1 MLKNKGFF
9 SYTSRHNGRR
19 INSLHPICSTSTWAT
34 GWVEEWGV
42 REQPASWKLRGS
54 FLWNFREIRVSAN
67 GAPVMPTGEFP
78 LGQKHRLMR
87 KFPGNEWDYN
97 FIAQL
102 PAQNLFN
109 LHNSPDC
116 FSHYYWKV
124 IPEPHFLYLWAN
136 FWSPAGI
143 YEQTIWNHSF
153 LC

>member
-1 MLKNKGFF
+1 MAEESIHYIPSSPPAHEQWDGLRSGVWE
-9 SYTSRHNGRR
+9 SSQPG
-19 INSLHPICSTSTWAT
+19 HPNPLFIHKD
-34 GWVEEWGV
+34 
-42 REQPASWKLRGS
+42 SWKLRGS
-54 FLWNFREIRVSAN
+54 FLWHFREIRVSAN
-67 GAPVMPTGEFP
+67 RVPVLPPGEFP
-78 LGQKHRLMR
+78 LGQKHRPMR

-102 PAQNLFN
+102 PARNLFN

-124 IPEPHFLYLWAN
+124 IAEPHFLYLWAN